1 MARILVIDD
10 EPAVRSALQKAL
22 KSAGHEVVLAA
33 DGREGLASQLTSPAD
48 LVITDIFMPN
58 QEGLATLIEL
68 KKTCPETAVIV
79 MSGKPAGPMMLSIA
93 HTLGATK
100 ILQKPFGLDE
110 FLEAVNQTL
119 MVPQTAG

>member
-10 EPAVRSALQKAL
+10 EPAVRFALEKAL
-22 KSAGHEVVLAA
+22 KSAGYEVILAA
-33 DGREGLASQLTSPAD
+33 DGHEGLASQLTSPAD
-48 LVITDIFMPN
+48 LVITDIFMPH

-93 HTLGATK
+93 HTLGAAR

-110 FLEAVNQTL
+110 FLSAVSQTL
-119 MVPQTAG
+119 IVPQTAR